1 MKIGPYAVATAAVLA
16 LGIVAAS
23 AHDLPQRVSGYEY
36 FPGTP
41 CTING
46 QAATCD
52 VQFAGWTG
60 GGGQAPNG
68 WTPFPGNNQG
78 MWTASADYKGKAR
91 FGGQVALLGGSFHL
105 LFKDGHVVLGKVTGG
120 TITWPARGLSSICGT
135 EVAVISMNVTY
146 RAGATG
152 TGVFRGCLHDL
163 PAGRIIPP
171 KIWGRLQ

>member
-1 MKIGPYAVATAAVLA
+1 MKIGHYAVATAGVFA
-16 LGIVAAS
+16 LGILAAA

-46 QAATCD
+46 QSATCD

-60 GGGQAPNG
+60 GNGPVPTG
-68 WTPFPGNNQG
+68 WTAFPGNNQG
-78 MWTASADYKGKAR
+78 MWTASADYKGKPKL
-91 FGGQVALLGGSFHL
+91 GGQVMLLGGSFHL
-105 LFKDGHVVLGKVTGG
+105 LFNDGHVVLGKVTSG
-120 TITWPARGLSSICGT
+120 TIAWPAAGQSSTCGT
-135 EVAVISMNVTY
+135 NVAVISMNVTY

-152 TGVFRGCLHDL
+152 TGRFRGCLHDL
-163 PAGRIIPP
+163 PTGSVIPP